1 MILNLHKLILSHSTK
16 KEFFIVVFFLLI
28 STVFQYLLYIT
39 LPILVYKITAISL
52 NSSEEILRTSTTLE
66 HINKYFFFDLEF
78 ILYATVVL
86 TLIANISSILFIKKS
101 AFFSFKMSSDIQIKI
116 FKSYLYKEYSYYL
129 NNSKSGSLNNIITDM
144 FRLPAGIFIPY
155 FQLISASILSVLL
168 IATLFIVNF
177 KISLLVLIV
186 LTITYLGVFKFFKK
200 KLYQTSVDISSS
212 HKKIYEVVEYSLG
225 LNKDLKIYNLEN
237 FIKKKFTSMSKVLIS
252 TRTFANFISVS
263 PKYIVEAIVI
273 FFSILAI
280 LAVYK
285 NGEFN
290 GETILFFMF
299 FGILSI
305 KIIPAI
311 QSIYV
316 CISAIQSNISLIN
329 NLPNIKSNIYIRESI
344 NEVNS
349 FEKKY
354 ELKNINFS
362 YDNNRKI
369 LTNLNL
375 KIARGDKISIIGA
388 NGSGKSTLIN
398 LMTGLLKPSSGNI
411 YCDDKKVTNKN
422 LFQLFSIL
430 DPNPLF
436 MNTNIYENICF
447 KEKTTHKEKW
457 EINQILKIVELNP
470 KNLAKYTENIEAK
483 FSQGEKQK
491 IALARFLFF
500 KRKFLIIDEGTTNL
514 SSKLEFRLLN
524 KIKKKYPQL
533 TIIFITHRYVN
544 LKFFHKVYELK
555 NMKLFKRKNL

>member
-1 MILNLHKLILSHSTK
+1 MILNIHKLILSHATK

-28 STVFQYLLYIT
+28 STIFQYLLYIT
-39 LPILVYKITAISL
+39 LPILVYKITAMSL

-66 HINKYFFFDLEF
+66 QINKYLVFDLEF
-78 ILYATVVL
+78 ILYTAVIL
-86 TLIANISSILFIKKS
+86 TLIANISSLLFIKKS
-101 AFFSFKMSSDIQIKI
+101 AFFSFKISSDIQIKI

-129 NNSKSGSLNNIITDM
+129 NNSKSGSLNNIIIDM
-144 FRLPAGIFIPY
+144 FRLPSGIFIPY
-155 FQLISASILSVLL
+155 FQLINASILSVLL
-168 IATLFIVNF
+168 ITTLFILNF

-186 LTITYLGVFKFFKK
+186 LSITYLSIFKFFKK

-212 HKKIYEVVEYSLG
+212 HKKIYEIVEYSLG

-237 FIKKKFTSMSKVLIS
+237 FIRKKFTSMSKVLIS

-263 PKYIVEAIVI
+263 PKYIVEAITI
-273 FFSILAI
+273 FFSVLAI
-280 LAVYK
+280 IVVYK

-299 FGILSI
+299 FGMLSI
-305 KIIPAI
+305 KIIPAL
-311 QSIYV
+311 QSVYV
-316 CISAIQSNISLIN
+316 CISTIQSNISLID
-329 NLPNIKSNIYIRESI
+329 NLPNIKSNIYMREGI
-344 NEVNS
+344 NGVDS

-398 LMTGLLKPSSGNI
+398 LITGLLKPSSGTI
-411 YCDDKKVTNKN
+411 YCDDKKVSNKN

-447 KEKTTHKEKW
+447 KEEITHKEKL